1 MATFNLLSP
10 KRKGKKA
17 AYELRT
23 GKRFTNSGKPKKGKN
38 GQHLKVSK
46 EGKAY
51 RAGYL
56 DARKDIG
63 KAAKRSRKRR
73 KKRGLKKGA
82 YNRFGRV
89 NEALIDDLHGPVTF
103 FDPDFDFTPSGR
115 IKGSY
120 NANGRF
126 EPD

>member
-1 MATFNLLSP
+1 MAKFTRLSP
-10 KRKGKKA
+10 KRKGRKA

-23 GKRFTNSGKPKKGKN
+23 GKRFTNDGEVKRGSNGKQLSLTKSGR
-38 GQHLKVSK
+38 
-46 EGKAY
+46 AY

-63 KAAKRSRKRR
+63 QAMQAVKQKR
-73 KKRGLKKGA
+73 KKVK
-82 YNRFGRV
+82 
-89 NEALIDDLHGPVTF
+89 PVY
-103 FDPDFDFTPSGR
+103 DVYSDFDFTPTGR

-120 NANGRF
+120 NADGFF

>member
-1 MATFNLLSP
+1 MASFVRLSP

-23 GKRFTNSGKPKKGKN
+23 GKRFTNSSQPKRGKN
-38 GQHLKVSK
+38 GKQLTLTKA
-46 EGKAY
+46 GRAY

-63 KAAKRSRKRR
+63 YAAQARR
-73 KKRGLKKGA
+73 KKKRVKSPKRGA

-89 NEALIDDLHGPVTF
+89 NENLVDDLHGPVVF
-103 FDPDFDFTPSGR
+103 FDGDFDFTPSGR
-115 IKGSY
+115 IKGNY
-120 NANGRF
+120 TADGFF